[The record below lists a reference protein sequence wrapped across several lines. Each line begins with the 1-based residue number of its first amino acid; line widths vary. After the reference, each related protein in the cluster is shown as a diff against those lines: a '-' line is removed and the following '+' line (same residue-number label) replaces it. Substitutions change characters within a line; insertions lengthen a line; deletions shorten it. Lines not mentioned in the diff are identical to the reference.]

1 MAIEK
6 IVVVDDEM
14 MIRKAL
20 ETQLRN
26 KRYSVASTG
35 DLKGA
40 RKILARDSF
49 DLVFLDLRLPDG
61 EGTDLLEEITAKTEA
76 PMVVMMTGYGS
87 VESAVSCMQMGAFD
101 YVVKPFSFEQIE
113 VVVDKVASFD
123 KMRMVTKY
131 YVEESDS
138 RSSAIIGE
146 SEPIHKLK
154 NLVDKVAKTE
164 ASVLITGE
172 NGTGK
177 ELVARAIHINSPRD
191 KSPFISVNCA
201 ALPET
206 LLESELFGHERGAY
220 TGATSLKHGLF
231 EVADTGKPWQEASVV
246 DVVTGADAIE
256 FFAGL
261 APAIEGNQQDLGGDF
276 YYTRREPLGICAGIG
291 AWNYPL
297 QIACWK
303 AAPALACGNA
313 MIFKPSEETPRGA
326 IMLANIFVEAGVP
339 AGVFNVVHGSGEV
352 GAQLSSHEAIAKV
365 SFTGAVTTGQ
375 SVMAS
380 AAATLKDVT
389 MELGGKS
396 PLIIFEDA
404 DIEEAVSAAML
415 GNFYTQGE
423 ICTNGTR
430 VFVHRNILPAFTEQL
445 LQRTATNIVAGDP
458 MHEDTNFGALISA
471 KHREKVL
478 SYIDKGIA
486 EGARLLCGGEA
497 MAPPSASQG
506 YFVAPTVFTDCR
518 DDMSIVRD
526 EIFGPVMSLLSFE
539 DEEEVINRANNTGYG
554 LAAGVFTNDLRRAH
568 RVIHRMQAGICWIN
582 AYGNSPAQMPVGGY
596 KLSGVGRE
604 NGMETLRQLT
614 QLKSVY
620 VGMTPLE
627 SPF

>member
-1 MAIEK
+1 MLLKNFVDGKYLNNTSGETFAVINPAI
-6 IVVVDDEM
+6 D
-14 MIRKAL
+14 
-20 ETQLRN
+20 
-26 KRYSVASTG
+26 
-35 DLKGA
+35 
-40 RKILARDSF
+40 
-49 DLVFLDLRLPDG
+49 
-61 EGTDLLEEITAKTEA
+61 EEIYQVEIADA
-76 PMVVMMTGYGS
+76 DVIAAA
-87 VESAVSCMQMGAFD
+87 VESAQRGFAIWSAMTA
-101 YVVKPFSFEQIE
+101 
-113 VVVDKVASFD
+113 
-123 KMRMVTKY
+123 
-131 YVEESDS
+131 VERS
-138 RSSAIIGE
+138 RI
-146 SEPIHKLK
+146 L
-154 NLVDKVAKTE
+154 L
-164 ASVLITGE
+164 
-172 NGTGK
+172 
-177 ELVARAIHINSPRD
+177 RA
-191 KSPFISVNCA
+191 A
-201 ALPET
+201 ALLRERND
-206 LLESELFGHERGAY
+206 ELARI
-220 TGATSLKHGLF
+220 
-231 EVADTGKPWQEASVV
+231 EVADTGKPWQEASTV

-396 PLIIFEDA
+396 PLIVFEDA

-539 DEEEVINRANNTGYG
+539 DEEEVIRRANDTGYG
-554 LAAGVFTNDLRRAH
+554 LAAGVFTKDLRRAH